1 MKLTLDRV
9 VLGGAVLVLLYLI
22 SAPLLMTVFT
32 AFRGPVDFLPF
43 ESGAQFTFDNLTA
56 VYTSRIFWDTLV
68 DTAWFVGGATAL
80 AFVLSFVLAFLVER
94 TTLPCRHLIFTLL
107 TLPIMI
113 PPLITGLSWIFLLGK
128 SRGLLNVLLRGL
140 LGREGTGPFD
150 VFTWYGMILAQGLAV
165 VPFMFLLMSGAMRS
179 MDPALEEACL
189 VSGCGWLRT
198 LTRIT
203 VPVLRPAMLSV
214 LLLTAIITLES
225 FDIPLLLGLGAGARV
240 LATSVYYPLYPQ
252 IGLPRYG
259 EVAAIALAFLVI
271 TYVLVSLYA
280 RVTRE
285 QARYATVTGKGFR
298 PRPIELGRWKYV
310 VLAGV
315 CLYLCVQ
322 VAMPA
327 FVLLWSSLL
336 DGYRPPTD
344 WAIFRDL
351 SLTSF
356 AKVLNDSRF
365 FPALRNTLVVAT
377 LSATIVALLS
387 AMLAWLVVRSQVKGK
402 RVLDLLASTSIAI
415 PSVIAGVSFLIFY
428 LAMPGIRA
436 LGLYGTIW
444 VLVLALSYRTSVGYR
459 MTSAGVSQ
467 IKRELEEAASVCGA
481 TWLTMFRRVLL
492 PLLLPTIVAVWLLIF
507 IVNFREFTIAL
518 LLGGMDNMML
528 GPLLWRYVASSEMGQ
543 ASALAVIM
551 AAMLL
556 LVGGLARRLV
566 WTRFGV

>member
-68 DTAWFVGGATAL
+68 DTTWFVGGATAL

-140 LGREGTGPFD
+140 LGHEGTGPFD

-271 TYVLVSLYA
+271 TYALVSLYA

-310 VLAGV
+310 ALGGV

-344 WAIFRDL
+344 WAIFQDL

-377 LSATIVALLS
+377 LSATLVALLS

-459 MTSAGVSQ
+459 MTSAGISQ

-481 TWLTMFRRVLL
+481 SWLAMFRRVLL

-518 LLGGMDNMML
+518 LLGGVDNMML

>member
-1 MKLTLDRV
+1 MTLTLDRL
-9 VLGGAVLVLLYLI
+9 VLAGAILALLYLI

-43 ESGAQFTFDNLTA
+43 EAGAQFTFDNITE
-56 VYTSRIFWDTLV
+56 VYSSGIFRHTLL

-80 AFVLSFVLAFLVER
+80 AFVVSFVLAFLVER
-94 TTLPCRHLIFTLL
+94 TTLPCRNLIFMLL
-107 TLPIMI
+107 TLPIML

-140 LGREGTGPFD
+140 LGREGDGPFD

-165 VPFMFLLMSGAMRS
+165 VPFMFLLLSGAMRR
-179 MDPALEEACL
+179 MDPSLEEASL
-189 VSGCGWLRT
+189 VAGCGWWRT
-198 LTRIT
+198 ITRVT
-203 VPVLRPAMLSV
+203 LPVLRPALLSV
-214 LLLTAIITLES
+214 LLLTAIITLEA

-259 EVAAIALAFLVI
+259 EVAAIALTFLAI
-271 TYVLVSLYA
+271 TYLLAALYGRA
-280 RVTRE
+280 TRE

-298 PRPIELGRWKYV
+298 PRQIDLGRWKYV
-310 VLAGV
+310 ALGGIG
-315 CLYLCVQ
+315 LYLCVQ
-322 VAMPA
+322 VALPA

-344 WAIFRDL
+344 WAMLQEL
-351 SLTSF
+351 SFTSF
-356 AKVLNDSRF
+356 ARVLQDRRF
-365 FPALRNTLVVAT
+365 LPALRNTVLVAA
-377 LSATIVALLS
+377 LSATIVAILA
-387 AMLAWLVVRSQVKGK
+387 AMLAWIVVRSQVPGK

-428 LAMPGIRA
+428 LAMPGISA
-436 LGLYGTIW
+436 LGLYGTVW

-459 MTSAGVSQ
+459 ITAAGVSQ
-467 IKRELEEAASVCGA
+467 IKHELEEAAAVCGA
-481 TWLTMFRRVLL
+481 TWLTTFRRVVL
-492 PLLLPTIVAVWLLIF
+492 PLLLPTTLAVWLLVF

-518 LLGGMDNMML
+518 LLGSVDNQML
-528 GPLLWRYVASSEMGQ
+528 GPLLWRYVSSSEMGQ

-551 AAMLL
+551 AVILL
-556 LVGGLARRLV
+556 TIGGLARRLV
-566 WTRFGV
+566 TSRFGI

>member
-9 VLGGAVLVLLYLI
+9 VLGGAVLALLYLI

-94 TTLPCRHLIFTLL
+94 TSLPCRHLIFTLL

-165 VPFMFLLMSGAMRS
+165 VPFMFLLMSGAIRS

-271 TYVLVSLYA
+271 TYVLVTLYA
-280 RVTRE
+280 RATRE

-310 VLAGV
+310 ALGGV

-387 AMLAWLVVRSQVKGK
+387 AMMAWLVVRSQVKGK

-481 TWLTMFRRVLL
+481 CWLTMFRRVLL
-492 PLLLPTIVAVWLLIF
+492 PLLLPTILAVWLLIF

-518 LLGGMDNMML
+518 LLGGVDNMML

-551 AAMLL
+551 AAILL